1 MEVSPFEVRR
11 LVGGDRAEARDTFAL
26 MAEVFGEDSAPL
38 GDGYVDRLLGDD
50 SFWVLGTFAGPDIV
64 GGLTA
69 HSLPMTRC
77 PSSELFIY
85 DLAVHPDHPR
95 QGVGRRLLQELR
107 IAAVQVGITEVFV
120 AVDNDDEHALDFYR
134 AEGAVGSPVTIFS
147 FSPH

>member
-11 LVGGDRAEARDTFAL
+11 LVDGDRAEARDTFAL

-50 SFWVLGTFAGPDIV
+50 SFWVLGAFAGPDIV

-69 HSLPMTRC
+69 HSLP
-77 PSSELFIY
+77 
-85 DLAVHPDHPR
+85 
-95 QGVGRRLLQELR
+95 
-107 IAAVQVGITEVFV
+107 VGITEVFV
-120 AVDNDDEHALDFYR
+120 AADNDDEHALDFYR